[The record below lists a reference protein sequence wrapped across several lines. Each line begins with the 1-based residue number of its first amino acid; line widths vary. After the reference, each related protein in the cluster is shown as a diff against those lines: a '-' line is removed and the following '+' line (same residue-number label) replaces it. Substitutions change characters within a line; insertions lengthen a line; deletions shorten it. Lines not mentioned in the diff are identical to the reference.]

1 MLRVPAEDVRTL
13 MMMVDKAESMYFDT
27 ERGVLLLRG
36 LDREA

>member
-1 MLRVPAEDVRTL
+1 VLSGYPPKMSEL